1 MNDLAIIPISSSGGP
16 VFVTVA
22 IPKFPQSLAG
32 IVWRYDAK
40 DTFDTKAGMFVTTAS
55 EVPLGAPSVINTKK
69 FLVEGAVLSHNDDP
83 PTPYQVVVTVTQD
96 GKILHSEIPSIGG
109 FGKLAD
115 KNVPF
120 LYRFQLITS
129 PANEQTS

>member
-1 MNDLAIIPISSSGGP
+1 MNDLAIIPISPLGGP
-16 VFVTVA
+16 VFVTIS

-32 IVWRYDAK
+32 VVWRYNDN
-40 DTFDTKAGMFVTTAS
+40 DQFDSKAGMFVTTAS
-55 EVPLGAPSVINTKK
+55 EVPLGAPSVIKTKK
-69 FLVEGAVLSHNDDP
+69 FLVEGAVLSHNDNP

-96 GKILHSEIPSIGG
+96 SKILHSEIPSIGG

-120 LYRFQLITS
+120 LYRFQLTT
-129 PANEQTS
+129 P